1 MTLEETQR
9 TTSSIIPLQGGNSFD
24 AIQVQ
29 RNQEL
34 SGVNPLA
41 IEWSLVPFD
50 FAMIDLGLT
59 AQSDDGI
66 GEGESDPGWVDFLCL
81 LDAVCGSHK
90 PKIDCCEDGGWI
102 QGELFQ

>member
-9 TTSSIIPLQGGNSFD
+9 TTSSIIPLQGGNSLD

-29 RNQEL
+29 RSQEPT
-34 SGVNPLA
+34 GVNPLA

-50 FAMIDLGLT
+50 FTIEELSLT
-59 AQSDDGI
+59 TQDDGSMD
-66 GEGESDPGWVDFLCL
+66 EGESDPGWVDFLYFYN
-81 LDAVCGSHK
+81 AVCGPHK
-90 PKIDCCEDGGWI
+90 PKIDCCEDGGWV